1 MKYVIELYRT
11 VHHYVTVEVNAA
23 NPKAAVRKAFAI
35 ALDDGDLN
43 WEACDCRGPIRVNNI
58 DGKRPEGWVPTADI
72 LKDKLTGIA
81 AMEG

>member
-1 MKYVIELYRT
+1 MEYVIELYRT

-23 NPKAAVRKAFAI
+23 NPKAAVRKAFAL

-43 WEACDCRGPIRVNNI
+43 WDESDPSCIRVNTI